1 MHYHTPHSQ
10 MHAVPSTNYSA
21 TSTRRTHPQQQVP
34 VAAVDEATLEHH
46 MGAVRRYYEQRL
58 QQLEDELAKCR
69 RTCSCHGRHDNDVQQ
84 NRSMQQYASP
94 SRQLMIPPL
103 AAAAAAAASSSSSHS
118 LMVSPISYR
127 EPAVPLITTTQEQ
140 LLGSSELSFQNQRE
154 VVGSGG
160 SHASSS
166 PSRYPPPST
175 AAVNNILSYDHHRL
189 PPQYPRLQQ
198 QQQQQQRQQH
208 QSSQQHSGANS
219 SSIHSQPAAQDK
231 QQYQQNKPITATNH
245 FFALPAQDYFRET
258 LREVA
263 FVPADTSH
271 F

>member
-1 MHYHTPHSQ
+1 M
-10 MHAVPSTNYSA
+10 
-21 TSTRRTHPQQQVP
+21 
-34 VAAVDEATLEHH
+34 
-46 MGAVRRYYEQRL
+46 
-58 QQLEDELAKCR
+58 
-69 RTCSCHGRHDNDVQQ
+69 
-84 NRSMQQYASP
+84 QYASP

-103 AAAAAAAASSSSSHS
+103 AAASSSSSHS

-127 EPAVPLITTTQEQ
+127 ERAVPLITTTQHHQ
-140 LLGSSELSFQNQRE
+140 LLEALGSSELSFQNQRD

-160 SHASSS
+160 SLASDS

-219 SSIHSQPAAQDK
+219 FSIHSQQPAEHEK
-231 QQYQQNKPITATNH
+231 QYQQNQPTTATNLS
-245 FFALPAQDYFRET
+245 F
-258 LREVA
+258 
-263 FVPADTSH
+263 
-271 F
+271 